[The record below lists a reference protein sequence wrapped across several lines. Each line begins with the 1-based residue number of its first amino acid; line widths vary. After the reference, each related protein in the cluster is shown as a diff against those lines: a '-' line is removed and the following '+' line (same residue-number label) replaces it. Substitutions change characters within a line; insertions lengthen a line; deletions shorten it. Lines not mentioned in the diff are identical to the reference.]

1 MHRRKPIKFLPIHW
15 YKLIISA
22 LMIDNQTRYLAN
34 GRLVKVTNVYV
45 LAFSIKLPLDHKMI
59 LKKL

>member
-34 GRLVKVTNVYV
+34 GGFVNRTSYERLCSSFQHQI
-45 LAFSIKLPLDHKMI
+45 AFRP
-59 LKKL
+59 

>member
-1 MHRRKPIKFLPIHW
+1 MHRRKSIKFLPIHW

-34 GRLVKVTNVYV
+34 GGFVNRTSYERLCSSFQHQI
-45 LAFSIKLPLDHKMI
+45 AFRP
-59 LKKL
+59 